1 MKNNILELEN
11 LGVGFSEIIFKGITA
26 KLNSGSLTALMGVN
40 GAGKSCLLKTI
51 GNLISAKEGTI
62 KILGRN
68 LSEYTA
74 LDYAKVASLVLTEKF
89 QVDFLQVS
97 ELIYLGRSP
106 FTNWRGEI
114 KNTDRE
120 IVNKIMD
127 QVGIR
132 NLEECYFSELS
143 DGQKQKVLIAR
154 ALAQEPKLLILDE
167 PTTYLD
173 IPSKI
178 ELIKLLKKIAK
189 ENDVTVL
196 MSTHDLEL
204 VEPNADQI
212 WLMGSDGSF
221 NVGSPAHFRSTGLF
235 EKHFFKSEL
244 ISN

>member
-11 LGVGFSEIIFKGITA
+11 LGVGFSKIIFKDITA

-51 GNLISAKEGTI
+51 GNLITAKVGTI
-62 KILGRN
+62 KILGKD

-74 LDYAKVASLVLTEKF
+74 LDYSKVASLVLTEKF

-120 IVNKIMD
+120 IVNQIMD

-132 NLEECYFSELS
+132 DLEECYFSELS

-204 VEPNADQI
+204 IEPNADQI

-221 NVGSPAHFRSTGLF
+221 SEGSPAYFRSSGLF
-235 EKHFFKSEL
+235 EKHFFKSE
-244 ISN
+244 